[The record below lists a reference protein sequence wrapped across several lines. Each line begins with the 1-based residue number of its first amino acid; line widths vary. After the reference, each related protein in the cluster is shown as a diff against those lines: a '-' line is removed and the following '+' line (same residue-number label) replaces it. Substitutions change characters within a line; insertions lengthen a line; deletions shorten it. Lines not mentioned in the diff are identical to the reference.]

1 MRSPSRRPVRFWRAE
16 ESRDCRTARFSS
28 ESVGLPTTYDGDWT
42 RLLAAMRIDKKARAD
57 RLRFVVLDALAKPR
71 ILDDPDP
78 SLVAAAF
85 STIAKGDDGK
95 VFL

>member
-1 MRSPSRRPVRFWRAE
+1 
-16 ESRDCRTARFSS
+16 
-28 ESVGLPTTYDGDWT
+28 
-42 RLLAAMRIDKKARAD
+42 MRIDKKSRAD

-78 SLVAAAF
+78 GLLVAAYEEVRKDRG
-85 STIAKGDDGK
+85 TE